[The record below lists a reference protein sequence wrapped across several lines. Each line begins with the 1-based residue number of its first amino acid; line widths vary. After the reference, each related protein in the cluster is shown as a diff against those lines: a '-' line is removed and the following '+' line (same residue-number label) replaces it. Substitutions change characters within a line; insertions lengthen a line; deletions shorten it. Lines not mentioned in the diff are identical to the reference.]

1 MRNALCVIL
10 GGGQGSRLYPLTK
23 YRSKPAVP
31 LAGKFRL
38 VDVPISN
45 CLNSDMRQ
53 IYILTQ
59 FNSESLNKHVSRAY
73 KLDAFSHGFVEVMA
87 AEQTM
92 DDVNWFQGTADAVRR
107 CMKHFNDPNYE
118 HIIIL
123 SGDQLYKMNL
133 KDLIDTHIENE
144 ADITVS
150 CCSVPESE
158 VENLGIMGTDKRGKI
173 TKFLEKPKKKELLKG
188 LHVMRDNKKY
198 YLGSMGI
205 YCFNT
210 TFLRTLLQ
218 EDPSADFGK
227 GIIPNAIKKH
237 NVFAHVFNGYWSD
250 IGTIESFF
258 RANLDLAE
266 TVPALNMFDKAWP
279 YFTHARYLGP
289 AKFSDSK
296 VHKSLIAE
304 GSIFEGATIT
314 KSIVGLRSIIRKG
327 TELTN
332 TIMMGADFYETEEE
346 AKRKN
351 LPDDVRLGVGRNC
364 IINNAILDKNVWIG
378 DDVKIINKDKIDDY
392 EGSYYCIKNGI
403 VIIEKNAVI
412 PSGTVI

>member
-1 MRNALCVIL
+1 MKNVLCVIL

-45 CLNSDMRQ
+45 CLNSAMRQ

-59 FNSESLNKHVSRAY
+59 FNSESLNKHVSRSY
-73 KLDAFSHGFVEVMA
+73 KLDSFSHGFVEVMA

-92 DDVNWFQGTADAVRR
+92 DDVDWFQGTADAVRR
-107 CMKHFNDPNYE
+107 CMRHFNDPNYE

-123 SGDQLYKMNL
+123 SGDQLYKMDL
-133 KDLIDTHIENE
+133 KDLLNAHIDSA

-158 VENLGIMGTDKRGKI
+158 VSGLGIMGIDKRGQIK
-173 TKFLEKPKKKELLKG
+173 KFVEKPNSMDLLKG
-188 LHVMRDNKKY
+188 MHIMHGKERH

-205 YCFNT
+205 YCFKT
-210 TFLRTLLQ
+210 DFLRTLLK
-218 EDPSADFGK
+218 EDQSQDFGK
-227 GIIPNAIKKH
+227 GIIPNSISKH
-237 NVFAHVFNGYWSD
+237 KVFAHVFDGYWSD

-266 TVPALNMFDKAWP
+266 TVPALNMYDKGWP
-279 YFTHARYLGP
+279 YFTHARYLAP
-289 AKFSDSK
+289 TKYLNTH
-296 VHKSLIAE
+296 VHKALISE
-304 GSIFEGATIT
+304 GSILDGATIT
-314 KSIVGLRSIIRKG
+314 KSVIGLRSIIRRG
-327 TELTN
+327 SEISHS
-332 TIMMGADFYETEEE
+332 IMMGSDFYETEEE
-346 AKRKN
+346 ACVKQ
-351 LPDDVRLGVGRNC
+351 LPADVRLGVGTDC
-364 IINNAILDKNVWIG
+364 VIKNAILDKNVWIG
-378 DDVKIINKDKIDDY
+378 NGVKIINKDKRDDY
-392 EGSYYCIKNGI
+392 EGENYCIKNGI